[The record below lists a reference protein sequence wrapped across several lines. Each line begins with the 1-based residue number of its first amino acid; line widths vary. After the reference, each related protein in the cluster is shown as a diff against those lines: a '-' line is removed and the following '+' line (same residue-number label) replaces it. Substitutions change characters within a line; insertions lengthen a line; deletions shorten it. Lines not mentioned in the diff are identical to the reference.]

1 MDLNIKDI
9 ILEQKHIAE
18 LVYKKLRMA
27 DPYCILA
34 GGAPR
39 DWYYGMVAKDLDFY
53 FYSSGETIR
62 SVEKQLSDLMG
73 FEVKH
78 SKYSQDKEAYQAY
91 KTMPFLR
98 RVFKSEV
105 CGLSIDFVQL
115 VSPNDQFKVVDHMD
129 VSICKIWADGGLKL
143 VPSKDFLLTDA
154 SKVMF
159 LTEGYKWTDLHPKKV
174 IDKFGKKFVCGTK
187 ESAKEA
193 LVRNGINER
202 LKQVEDKLHSV
213 TN

>member
-1 MDLNIKDI
+1 MGVNSEDI
-9 ILEQKHIAE
+9 IMEQKQIAG
-18 LVYKKLRMA
+18 LVYKELRKA

-39 DWYYGMVAKDLDFY
+39 DWYYGMEAKDLDFY

-73 FEVKH
+73 FKVKH
-78 SKYSQDKEAYQAY
+78 TKYSQDKEAYQAY

-98 RVFKSEV
+98 RVFKTEI
-105 CGLSIDFVQL
+105 CGISIDFVQL
-115 VSPNDQFKVVDHMD
+115 VNPNDQFKVVEHMD
-129 VSICKIWADGGLKL
+129 VSICKIWADEGLKL
-143 VPSKDFLLTDA
+143 KPSKDFLLTDA

-174 IDKFGKKFVCGTK
+174 VDKFGKKFVCGTK

-193 LVRNGINER
+193 LVMEGISER
-202 LKQVEDKLHSV
+202 LEQVEDRPHLV
-213 TN
+213 TT

>member
-1 MDLNIKDI
+1 MDLIIKDI

-27 DPYCILA
+27 DPYCVLA

-115 VSPNDQFKVVDHMD
+115 VNPNDQFKVVEHMD
-129 VSICKIWADGGLKL
+129 VSICKIWADEDLKL
-143 VPSKDFLLTDA
+143 VSSRDFRLTEA
-154 SKVMF
+154 TKVMF
-159 LTEGYKWTDLHPKKV
+159 LTDGYKWTDIHPKK
-174 IDKFGKKFVCGTK
+174 IHEKFGHMFTCGTK
-187 ESAKEA
+187 ESAKES
-193 LVRNGINER
+193 LYIN
-202 LKQVEDKLHSV
+202 L
-213 TN
+213 

>member
-1 MDLNIKDI
+1 MGVNIEDI
-9 ILEQKHIAE
+9 IMEQKQIAD

-53 FYSSGETIR
+53 FYTSGETIR
-62 SVEKQLSDLMG
+62 SVEKQLNSLMG

-78 SKYSQDKEAYQAY
+78 AKYSQDKEAYQAY

-105 CGLSIDFVQL
+105 CGVSIDFVQL
-115 VSPNDQFKVVDHMD
+115 VNPHDQFKVADHMD
-129 VSICKIWADGGLKL
+129 VSICKIWADEGLKL
-143 VPSKDFLLTDA
+143 KPSEDFLLTDA

-159 LTEGYKWTDLHPKKV
+159 LTEGYKWTDLHPRKV

-187 ESAKEA
+187 ESAKEV

-202 LKQVEDKLHSV
+202 LKQVEDKLHFV